1 MRKFLTFFVAA
12 LFGVTMSAKA
22 ATVYFVNADSWT
34 VVNAY
39 MWADG
44 NQKNAEWPGVAMTKT
59 ENKAKGFDVYSYE
72 VPAGFSNI
80 LFNNKVGETGT
91 QTGDLVFDE
100 AKPYCYN
107 QKWYA
112 SVAEIE
118 AAPDAEK
125 VKLFFVNKDDWT
137 KVQAYVFE
145 GGSYYR
151 AWPGEAMTK
160 TEEKVLEKDIY
171 SYEFPTS
178 YSKIIFNNKEGES
191 GTQSADLT
199 WDKDKP
205 YFYDGKWY
213 ATKEAIGTPADPEI
227 QIAGSWDE
235 WKVTDLTL
243 AQDKKTAAIELTLE
257 AKDYEFKMIVDG
269 TWVSKNGG
277 ENNYELNRGW
287 NGVAGVKDEAKN
299 LKLVADVAGKYVFTW
314 TVENDSLGI
323 TFPEQVEPQPTTGF
337 FVTGDSAFVKDAK
350 DLAKEKAW
358 APDAIKSEKDTIAF
372 NLKAGVDYVMKITV
386 DGTWATAKSFNDLSD
401 KTNLKGVDDGNG
413 GQNIGF
419 QLKEAGEVKVIYF
432 VKDGATTFKV
442 LGNFVEVEAPTIED
456 GYYLIGPDW
465 TIAAIDPQNKFVE
478 NPDKDGEWKVEV
490 TLVVDQEIKVVEV
503 KDNAIK
509 TWFPDGMD
517 NAYKVDAKHAGKKTI
532 YFNPTEQE
540 GWSAGGFI
548 WIDENTEP
556 QPSDGFY
563 VTGDEAFIVAIGL
576 DKEKAWAP
584 DAMKSEKDTLAL
596 NIAAGDYVMKVT
608 LDGKWETAKGFSDL
622 TEKAKGLMADKDNN
636 ILFSLT
642 EAGVVKVIYFVKDE
656 VVTFKL
662 EGKFDESKVPDIA
675 DGYYLNGSHA
685 DWEVAKLKNYAFTV
699 NPDNAEEY
707 QLTTT
712 LTVGQK
718 IKPVLVESGAVKTW
732 FPETGGDYEVDA
744 AHAGEKVVYFR
755 PVVNAEWTMCGGHI
769 FIAENEQSIDN
780 TAVDAKVVKFFEN
793 GQLIIIKNGVKYNAQ
808 GAVVR

>member
-1 MRKFLTFFVAA
+1 M
-12 LFGVTMSAKA
+12 
-22 ATVYFVNADSWT
+22 
-34 VVNAY
+34 
-39 MWADG
+39 
-44 NQKNAEWPGVAMTKT
+44 
-59 ENKAKGFDVYSYE
+59 
-72 VPAGFSNI
+72 
-80 LFNNKVGETGT
+80 
-91 QTGDLVFDE
+91 
-100 AKPYCYN
+100 
-107 QKWYA
+107 
-112 SVAEIE
+112 
-118 AAPDAEK
+118 
-125 VKLFFVNKDDWT
+125 
-137 KVQAYVFE
+137 
-145 GGSYYR
+145 
-151 AWPGEAMTK
+151 
-160 TEEKVLEKDIY
+160 
-171 SYEFPTS
+171 
-178 YSKIIFNNKEGES
+178 II
-191 GTQSADLT
+191 
-199 WDKDKP
+199 
-205 YFYDGKWY
+205 
-213 ATKEAIGTPADPEI
+213 
-227 QIAGSWDE
+227 
-235 WKVTDLTL
+235 
-243 AQDKKTAAIELTLE
+243 
-257 AKDYEFKMIVDG
+257 DG

-277 ENNYELNRGW
+277 EENYTLKRDW
-287 NGVAGVKDEAKN
+287 PGVKDVKDDAKN

-314 TVENDSLGI
+314 TIENDSIGI
-323 TFPEQVEPQPTTGF
+323 TFPAKVDPQPTTGF

-358 APDAIKSEKDTIAF
+358 APDAIKSEKDTLVL
-372 NLKAGVDYVMKITV
+372 NLKKDVDYLCKVTL
-386 DGTWATAKSFNDLSD
+386 DGTWDDGKVKGYSDLTD
-401 KTNLKGVDDGNG
+401 KTNMVAGKDN
-413 GQNIGF
+413 NIGF
-419 QLKEAGEVKVIYF
+419 KLKEAGEVKVIF
-432 VKDGATTFKV
+432 NATEFKLV
-442 LGNFVEVEAPTIED
+442 GNFAEVEAPTIED

-465 TIAAIDPQNKFVE
+465 TIADLGEKFVE
-478 NPDKDGEWKVEV
+478 NPDKDGEWQVEV
-490 TLVVDQEIKVVEV
+490 TLAVDQEIKVVEV

-548 WIDENTEP
+548 WIDENTEPQP

-793 GQLIIIKNGVKYNAQ
+793 GQLIIIKNGIRYNAQ
-808 GAVVR
+808 GAILK

>member
-12 LFGVTMSAKA
+12 LFSMAMFA
-22 ATVYFVNADSWT
+22 DATY
-34 VVNAY
+34 Y
-39 MWADG
+39 L
-44 NQKNAEWPGVAMTKT
+44 KNAWNGGDWTWKEMTKDGDNYKL
-59 ENKAKGFDVYSYE
+59 EKAVFGGGGVNFNTAQSDEGSTWVAVADFLGDKTVDALDTVTFVLDPIEGKITATLVGKY
-72 VPAGFSNI
+72 AGSGKYY
-80 LFNNKVGETGT
+80 LKNNWNGGEWTWKEMTKDGDNYKLEKAVFGGTG
-91 QTGDLVFDE
+91 VN
-100 AKPYCYN
+100 YN
-107 QKWYA
+107 NA
-112 SVAEIE
+112 SV
-118 AAPDAEK
+118 
-125 VKLFFVNKDDWT
+125 
-137 KVQAYVFE
+137 
-145 GGSYYR
+145 G
-151 AWPGEAMTK
+151 
-160 TEEKVLEKDIY
+160 
-171 SYEFPTS
+171 
-178 YSKIIFNNKEGES
+178 
-191 GTQSADLT
+191 
-199 WDKDKP
+199 
-205 YFYDGKWY
+205 
-213 ATKEAIGTPADPEI
+213 
-227 QIAGSWDE
+227 
-235 WKVTDLTL
+235 
-243 AQDKKTAAIELTLE
+243 
-257 AKDYEFKMIVDG
+257 DG
-269 TWVSKNGG
+269 TWVP
-277 ENNYELNRGW
+277 
-287 NGVAGVKDEAKN
+287 
-299 LKLVADVAGKYVFTW
+299 VADFLGDKTVGSLDTVTFVLDPAAGKITATLVGKYAASADTKYYLVGTINEWNTETIDDKYLFSVNPDNDKEYKLEVTLAVNDGIKVIGKSGSTVTW
-314 TVENDSLGI
+314 YPEGMDNEYKVDAKHAGDKTIYFQTTYKEDWSAFGGYIWIDENKD
-323 TFPEQVEPQPTTGF
+323 PDPQPTTGF
-337 FVTGDSAFVKDAK
+337 YITGDSALVVDAGLTADK
-350 DLAKEKAW
+350 KW
-358 APDAIKSEKDTIAF
+358 NSDAIKSEKDTFIL
-372 NLKAGVDYVMKITV
+372 NLKKDVDYLLKVTL
-386 DGTWATAKSFNDLSD
+386 DGTWDDGKVKGYSDLTD
-401 KTNLKGVDDGNG
+401 KTNMVAGKDN
-413 GQNIGF
+413 NIGF
-419 QLKEAGEVKVIYF
+419 KLKEAGEVKVIF
-432 VKDGATTFKV
+432 NATEFKLV
-442 LGNFVEVEAPTIED
+442 GNFAEVEAPTIED

-465 TIAAIDPQNKFVE
+465 TIADLGEKFVE
-478 NPDKDGEWKVEV
+478 NPDKDGEWQVEV
-490 TLVVDQEIKVVEV
+490 TLAVDQEIKVVEV

-532 YFNPTEQE
+532 YFNPTEQSE
-540 GWSAGGFI
+540 WLAGGFI
-548 WIDENTEP
+548 WIDENTEPQP

-780 TAVDAKVVKFFEN
+780 TAVEAKVVKFFEN